1 MDLVHAALDVASRRI
16 LCSLPMLPRLLLS
29 VVLWLARLWP
39 IEMSKE
45 DAGELLQTAVDEPHA
60 HR

>member
-1 MDLVHAALDVASRRI
+1 MLVFV
-16 LCSLPMLPRLLLS
+16 CSAEESGSFFVFMFLLLS